1 MATMTDEVANF
12 VNRFI
17 FYLASQDEKVPY
29 CLLTG
34 WGLICV
40 RRRANSLG
48 WTSISDLGHPPPRS
62 LSISQESTDRARV
75 VHSLDSPVTLPVK
88 SGLPVWF

>member
-17 FYLASQDEKVPY
+17 FYLASQDEKVSY

-40 RRRANSLG
+40 M
-48 WTSISDLGHPPPRS
+48 PFRS
-62 LSISQESTDRARV
+62 C
-75 VHSLDSPVTLPVK
+75 
-88 SGLPVWF
+88 